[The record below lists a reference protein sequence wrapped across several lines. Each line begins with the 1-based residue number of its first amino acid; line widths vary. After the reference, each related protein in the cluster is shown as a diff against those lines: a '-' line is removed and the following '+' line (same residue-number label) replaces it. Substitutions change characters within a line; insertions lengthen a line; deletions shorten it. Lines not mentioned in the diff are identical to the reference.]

1 MKISLKDFNLQ
12 SGHKYMLKIAM
23 FNVQRAITPNVGK
36 SELLFLCS
44 ARCLIVLYIFVKFR
58 ENITNGM
65 KRTRVHVRNDYVQFP
80 KGNNSKIKLTRV
92 TVPAFCMSSYD
103 ALH

>member
-1 MKISLKDFNLQ
+1 
-12 SGHKYMLKIAM
+12 MLEIAM

-36 SELLFLCS
+36 SELLFICS

-65 KRTRVHVRNDYVQFP
+65 KRTRLHVRNGYVQYP
-80 KGNNSKIKLTRV
+80 KGNNSKMKLTRV
-92 TVPAFCMSSYD
+92 TVLVFCMSSFD
-103 ALH
+103 A